1 MRQRKSRR
9 DRARFRVGRVS
20 VYLHHSAWWLYFRES
35 DRPVRRRVAET
46 REAAERIAAE
56 VNAQLSAA
64 TSTMFAFTP
73 MTIVALRDEFLRYHE
88 QVRRSSV
95 ATIRRYR
102 TATQH
107 LVDYIATLKSEVQ
120 AHQLAVAGFVGFLRT
135 REVAPNGHAN
145 SKRRRL
151 RDKGVQFVLETCRSL
166 YAFAQ
171 RSRHL
176 PPYFGNPFG
185 DLQLDRMRIEDS
197 KAIFLFDEAS
207 ELKFLRTALGTE
219 RWLHFIL
226 AKSGMRSGELCH
238 LLIED
243 LDLAGG
249 WLHVRNKVELGWQI
263 KTRNE
268 RSIPLIPEVVAVLR
282 RVIGDRTAGPV
293 FLRLQFDVVKSAL
306 ANRSRQ
312 QMAKAVEQRVLQAT
326 AASPHELSRQER
338 LRIARTVWRDAGA
351 LDANNVRA
359 SFIKVATRAGLIGAT
374 CPKSWRHSFATLLQD
389 ANVDP
394 LIRQITLGHQP
405 AGGKAALGMTS
416 IYSHSRPETQ
426 AREIDRALR
435 TWPTSLDFVSQQL
448 QGS

>member
-20 VYLHHSAWWLYFRES
+20 VYLHHGAWWLYFRES

-56 VNAQLSAA
+56 VNAQLLAA
-64 TSTMFAFTP
+64 TATMFAFTP
-73 MTIVALRDEFLRYHE
+73 MTIAALREEFLRYHE

-107 LVDYIATLKSEVQ
+107 LVDYVATLKSEVQ

-135 REVAPNGHAN
+135 REVAPDGHAN
-145 SKRRRL
+145 SKRRRR
-151 RDKGVQFVLETCRSL
+151 RDKGVQFILETCRSL
-166 YAFAQ
+166 YAYAQ

-197 KAIFLFDEAS
+197 KAIFLFDAAS
-207 ELKFLRTALGTE
+207 ELKFLRAALGME
-219 RWLHFIL
+219 RWLHFTL
-226 AKSGMRSGELCH
+226 AKTGMRSGELCH
-238 LLIED
+238 LLIEE

-249 WLHVRNKVELGWQI
+249 WLHVRNKTELGWRI
-263 KTRNE
+263 KTGNE
-268 RSIPLIPEVVAVLR
+268 RSIPLIPKVVAVLR
-282 RVIGDRTAGPV
+282 RVIGDRIGGPV
-293 FLRLQFDVVKSAL
+293 FLRLKFDVAKSAL
-306 ANRSRQ
+306 ANRNRQ
-312 QMAKAVEQRVLQAT
+312 QMAKVVEHRVSQAAT
-326 AASPHELSRQER
+326 ASSQELSRQER
-338 LRIARTVWRDAGA
+338 LKITKTVWRDAGA
-351 LDANNVRA
+351 LDPDLVRK
-359 SFIKVATRAGLIGAT
+359 SFIKVAAHAGLSGAT

-389 ANVDP
+389 CNIDP

-416 IYSHSRPETQ
+416 VYSHSRPETQ

-435 TWPTSLDFVSQQL
+435 TWPASLDFVSQQL

>member
-1 MRQRKSRR
+1 MGQRASRR

-20 VYLHHSAWWLYFRES
+20 AYLHHGAWWIYFREN
-35 DRPVRRRVAET
+35 DRPIRRRVAET

-73 MTIVALRDEFLRYHE
+73 LTVGGLREEFLRFHE

-95 ATIRRYR
+95 ATIRRYQ

-107 LVDYIATLKSEVQ
+107 LVDYVATLKGEVQ
-120 AHQLAVAGFVGFLRT
+120 AHQLVVAGFVGFLRS
-135 REVAPNGHAN
+135 REVAPNGHPK
-145 SKRRRL
+145 SQRRRL
-151 RDKGVQFVLETCRSL
+151 RDKGVQFILETCRSL
-166 YAFAQ
+166 YAYAE

-185 DLQLDRMRIEDS
+185 NLQLDRMRIEDS
-197 KAIFLFDEAS
+197 KAIFVFDADS
-207 ELKFLRTALGTE
+207 ELTVLRAAQGTE

-226 AKSGMRSGELCH
+226 AKTGLRSGELCRS
-238 LLIED
+238 LIEE

-249 WLHVRNKVELGWQI
+249 WLHVRNKAELGWRT

-268 RSIPLIPEVVAVLR
+268 RSIPLIAEAVAVLR

-293 FLRLQFDVVKSAL
+293 FLRLKFDVAKSSL
-306 ANRSRQ
+306 ANRNRQ
-312 QMAKAVEQRVLQAT
+312 QLAKAVEQRVSQAT
-326 AASPHELSRQER
+326 AASSQELSRQKQ
-338 LRIARTVWRDAGA
+338 LQIAQTVWRDAGA
-351 LDANNVRA
+351 LDPDHIRN
-359 SFIKVATRAGLIGAT
+359 SFIKVASRAGLTGVT

-394 LIRQITLGHQP
+394 LIRQITMGHQP

-426 AREIDRALR
+426 AREIERALR
-435 TWPTSLDFVSQQL
+435 TWPTTLDFVSEQL
-448 QGS
+448 KGS

>member
-20 VYLHHSAWWLYFRES
+20 VYRHHSAWWLYFRES

-64 TSTMFAFTP
+64 TTFAFAP
-73 MTIVALRDEFLRYHE
+73 ITIGALREEFLRYHE

-107 LVDYIATLKSEVQ
+107 LVDYVATLKSEVQ
-120 AHQLAVAGFVGFLRT
+120 VHQLAVVGFVGFLRT

-151 RDKGVQFVLETCRSL
+151 RDKGVQFILETCRSL
-166 YAFAQ
+166 YAYAE

-197 KAIFLFDEAS
+197 KAIFLFDAAS
-207 ELKFLRTALGTE
+207 ELKFLRAALGME

-226 AKSGMRSGELCH
+226 AKTGMRSGELCH

-243 LDLAGG
+243 LDLAAG

-293 FLRLQFDVVKSAL
+293 FLRLKFDVAKSVL
-306 ANRSRQ
+306 ANRNRQ
-312 QMAKAVEQRVLQAT
+312 QMAKAVEHRVTQAT
-326 AASPHELSRQER
+326 AVSSQELSRQER
-338 LRIARTVWRDAGA
+338 LKIARTVWRDAGA
-351 LDANNVRA
+351 LDPDHVRK
-359 SFIKVATRAGLIGAT
+359 SFIKVAVHAGLFGAT

-389 ANVDP
+389 CNIDP

-426 AREIDRALR
+426 VREIDRALR
-435 TWPTSLDFVSQQL
+435 TWPASQ
-448 QGS
+448 G

>member
-1 MRQRKSRR
+1 M
-9 DRARFRVGRVS
+9 S
-20 VYLHHSAWWLYFRES
+20 VYRHHSAWWLYFRES

-64 TSTMFAFTP
+64 TTFAFAP
-73 MTIVALRDEFLRYHE
+73 ITIGALREEFLRYHE

-107 LVDYIATLKSEVQ
+107 LVDYVATLKSEVQ
-120 AHQLAVAGFVGFLRT
+120 VHQLAVVGFVGFLRT

-151 RDKGVQFVLETCRSL
+151 RDKGVQFILETCRSL
-166 YAFAQ
+166 YAYAE

-197 KAIFLFDEAS
+197 KAIFLFDAAS
-207 ELKFLRTALGTE
+207 ELKFLRAALGME

-226 AKSGMRSGELCH
+226 AKTGMRSGELCH

-243 LDLAGG
+243 LDLAAG

-293 FLRLQFDVVKSAL
+293 FLRLKFDVAKSVL
-306 ANRSRQ
+306 ANRNRQ
-312 QMAKAVEQRVLQAT
+312 QMAKAVEHRVTQAT
-326 AASPHELSRQER
+326 AVSSQELSRQER
-338 LRIARTVWRDAGA
+338 LKIARTVWRDAGA
-351 LDANNVRA
+351 LDPDHVRK
-359 SFIKVATRAGLIGAT
+359 SFIKVAVHAGLFGAT

-389 ANVDP
+389 CNIDP

-426 AREIDRALR
+426 VREIDRALR
-435 TWPTSLDFVSQQL
+435 TWPASQ
-448 QGS
+448 G

>member
-73 MTIVALRDEFLRYHE
+73 MTIGALREEFLQYHE

-95 ATIRRYR
+95 ATIRRYK

-107 LVDYIATLKSEVQ
+107 LVDYVATLKSEVQ
-120 AHQLAVAGFVGFLRT
+120 VHQLAVAGFVGFLRT

-166 YAFAQ
+166 YAYAA

-197 KAIFLFDEAS
+197 KAIFLFDADS
-207 ELKFLRTALGTE
+207 ELKFLRAAQGTE

-226 AKSGMRSGELCH
+226 SKSGMRSGELCH
-238 LLIED
+238 SLIED

-293 FLRLQFDVVKSAL
+293 FLRLKFDVTKSAL
-306 ANRSRQ
+306 ANRNRQ
-312 QMAKAVEQRVLQAT
+312 QMAKTVEHRVTQAT
-326 AASPHELSRQER
+326 AVSSQELSRQER
-338 LRIARTVWRDAGA
+338 LKIARTVWRDAGA
-351 LDANNVRA
+351 LDPNHVRN
-359 SFIKVATRAGLIGAT
+359 SFMKVAAHAELLGAT

-389 ANVDP
+389 CNIDP

-435 TWPTSLDFVSQQL
+435 TWSASLDFVSQQL

>member
-20 VYLHHSAWWLYFRES
+20 VYRHHSAWWLYFRES

-64 TSTMFAFTP
+64 TTFAFAP
-73 MTIVALRDEFLRYHE
+73 ITIGALREEFLRYHE

-107 LVDYIATLKSEVQ
+107 LVDYVATLKSEVQ
-120 AHQLAVAGFVGFLRT
+120 VHQLAVVGFVGFLRT

-151 RDKGVQFVLETCRSL
+151 RDKGVQFILETCRSL
-166 YAFAQ
+166 YAYAE

-197 KAIFLFDEAS
+197 KAIFLFDAAS
-207 ELKFLRTALGTE
+207 ELKFLRAALGME

-226 AKSGMRSGELCH
+226 AKTGMRSGELCH

-243 LDLAGG
+243 LDLAAG

-293 FLRLQFDVVKSAL
+293 FLRLKFDVAKSVL
-306 ANRSRQ
+306 ANRNRQ
-312 QMAKAVEQRVLQAT
+312 QMAKAVEHRVTQAT
-326 AASPHELSRQER
+326 AVSSQELSRQER
-338 LRIARTVWRDAGA
+338 LKIARTVWRDAGA
-351 LDANNVRA
+351 LDPDHVRK
-359 SFIKVATRAGLIGAT
+359 SFIKVAVHAGLFGAT

-389 ANVDP
+389 CNIDP

-426 AREIDRALR
+426 VREIDRALR
-435 TWPTSLDFVSQQL
+435 TWPASLDFVSQ
-448 QGS
+448 

>member
-1 MRQRKSRR
+1 
-9 DRARFRVGRVS
+9 
-20 VYLHHSAWWLYFRES
+20 LYFRES

-56 VNAQLSAA
+56 VNAQLSAS
-64 TSTMFAFTP
+64 TSTMFAFAP
-73 MTIVALRDEFLRYHE
+73 MTIATLREEFLRYHE

-107 LVDYIATLKSEVQ
+107 LLDYVATLNGDIQ
-120 AHQLAVAGFVGFLRT
+120 AHQLNVAGFIGFLRA
-135 REVAPNGHAN
+135 REVAPNGHPQ
-145 SKRRRL
+145 SKKRRL
-151 RDKGVQFVLETCRSL
+151 RDKGVQFILETCRSL
-166 YAFAQ
+166 YAYAQ
-171 RSRHL
+171 RARHL
-176 PPYFGNPFG
+176 PPYFGNPFA

-197 KAIFLFDEAS
+197 KAIFLFDAES
-207 ELKFLRTALGTE
+207 ELQFLRAAGGME
-219 RWLHFIL
+219 RCLHFVL
-226 AKSGMRSGELCH
+226 AKTGMRSGELCH

-249 WLHVRNKVELGWQI
+249 WLHVRNKADLGWQI

-268 RSIPLIPEVVAVLR
+268 RSIPLIAEVVAVLR
-282 RVIGDRTAGPV
+282 HVIEERTAGPV
-293 FLRLQFDVVKSAL
+293 FLRLKFDTVTAAL
-306 ANRSRQ
+306 ANRDRLQ
-312 QMAKAVEQRVLQAT
+312 LAKAFDQRVSQAA
-326 AASPHELSRQER
+326 AASSRDVSRQER
-338 LRIARTVWRDAGA
+338 LKIARTVWRDAGA
-351 LDANNVRA
+351 LNPNHVRD
-359 SFIKVATRAGLIGAT
+359 SFIKVAAHAGLNGAT

-435 TWPTSLDFVSQQL
+435 TWPKSLDFVSQQR
-448 QGS
+448 QGR